1 LAMPATGKRP
11 PRHCVACCVVAS
23 GRRKYRFDLPRLA
36 EPAQLSAFGEPMA
49 TVAPPDEAE
58 NLVEDDTRDRGRKEE
73 DDERRTVVSR
83 EHLDRRSL
91 GVLRG
96 QDYRHDCHGNANDER
111 DADAGAS
118 IQRGGGCAFVG
129 LVGFWRRPG
138 ALLHRFRF
146 EVVSHGVR
154 LAPPEWRAEQLP
166 KHHGSRP
173 TAQY

>member
-1 LAMPATGKRP
+1 
-11 PRHCVACCVVAS
+11 
-23 GRRKYRFDLPRLA
+23 
-36 EPAQLSAFGEPMA
+36 MA

-58 NLVEDDTRDRGRKEE
+58 NLVEDDARERGRKEE

-83 EHLDRRSL
+83 EHFDRRSL

-96 QDYRHDCHGNANDER
+96 QDYGHDRHGKANNES
-111 DADAGAS
+111 DADTGAS
-118 IQRGGGCAFVG
+118 IGGGGGCAFVG
-129 LVGFWRRPG
+129 PVWFWRRHG